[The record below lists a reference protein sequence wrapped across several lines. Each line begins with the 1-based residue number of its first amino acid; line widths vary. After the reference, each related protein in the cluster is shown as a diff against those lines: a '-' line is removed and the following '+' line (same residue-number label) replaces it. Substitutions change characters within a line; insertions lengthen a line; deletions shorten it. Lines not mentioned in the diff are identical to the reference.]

1 MFIIDRF
8 EGDFAV
14 VENTEDENMI
24 QIEKKMIDEAAREGD
39 VIFLSEGKYKV
50 DIEATERRRRE
61 VLELLRNI
69 DIK

>member
-50 DIEATERRRRE
+50 DIEATEQRRRE

>member
-8 EGDFAV
+8 EEGFAV
-14 VENTEDENMI
+14 VENIEGENMI

-39 VIFLSEGKYKV
+39 VIFLSDGEYKV